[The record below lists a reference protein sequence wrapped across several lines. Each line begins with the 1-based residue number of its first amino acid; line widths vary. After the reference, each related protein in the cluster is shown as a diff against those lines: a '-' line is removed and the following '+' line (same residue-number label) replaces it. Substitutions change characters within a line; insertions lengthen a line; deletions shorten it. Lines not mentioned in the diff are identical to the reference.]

1 MPPSVDGAWSR
12 FTRWS
17 ACSAEC
23 GKGTQT
29 RTRSCDNPAPLNGG
43 AECLGSATQSRSC
56 ESGLVC
62 STSST
67 GKTPI
72 QIQNYCL
79 GYLST
84 LPPSSVLP
92 PHSLILFERVDQ
104 LNTDSISLLFE
115 NNSNSN
121 VTILKWVAVAI
132 TSFQSLWSRWLRVV
146 STQILL
152 T

>member
-1 MPPSVDGAWSR
+1 MRIFLSSIIYCRLVKNDRNRDRYSSIGQQFACLQLQALPPSVDGAWSR

-56 ESGLVC
+56 ESGLAC
-62 STSST
+62 LTSST

-72 QIQNYCL
+72 FYEFRMIVSDLCSSVHSL
-79 GYLST
+79 LPSRLT
-84 LPPSSVLP
+84 PPS
-92 PHSLILFERVDQ
+92 
-104 LNTDSISLLFE
+104 
-115 NNSNSN
+115 
-121 VTILKWVAVAI
+121 
-132 TSFQSLWSRWLRVV
+132 
-146 STQILL
+146 
-152 T
+152 